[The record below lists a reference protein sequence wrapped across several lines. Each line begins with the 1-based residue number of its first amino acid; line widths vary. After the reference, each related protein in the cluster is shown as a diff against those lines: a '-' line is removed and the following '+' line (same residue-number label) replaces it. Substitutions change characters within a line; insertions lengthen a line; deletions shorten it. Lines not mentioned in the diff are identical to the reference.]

1 MYSFLEMRY
10 FIFKKVCSWVK
21 IISINTTSYDSHDMF
36 KYARLINYIN

>member
-21 IISINTTSYDSHDMF
+21 IISINNTSDDSYDMF
-36 KYARLINYIN
+36 KYARLINNID

>member
-21 IISINTTSYDSHDMF
+21 IVSINTTYDDSHDMF
-36 KYARLINYIN
+36 KYSRLINDIN